1 MRRLEFWWASE
12 WLNEWV
18 KGAKTRDTTALK
30 IFRQNL
36 TFTASTL
43 VRTSN
48 MTNVEANHSST
59 GMTSGSHLPSFNVTT
74 LRPNWSLVS
83 LTLFNTVAQT
93 WSSLTDKFYL
103 NLSNFL
109 LLGWN
114 RMFDI
119 LFVVHSQ
126 AVKLGQ
132 DGHRLL
138 HIPLSGSEV
147 DNEIIIVQQEV
158 LGKPS
163 KFQQTLNK
171 SNNTN

>member
-1 MRRLEFWWASE
+1 
-12 WLNEWV
+12 
-18 KGAKTRDTTALK
+18 
-30 IFRQNL
+30 
-36 TFTASTL
+36 
-43 VRTSN
+43 

-83 LTLFNTVAQT
+83 LTLFNTAAQT

-163 KFQQTLNK
+163 KFQQTLNFK
-171 SNNTN
+171 VLMIILITLHFNSFPWLDILQTLDLHKPAFWTPSE